1 MEADMK
7 QQQQLSAMSIREA
20 TTTSVFSRFR
30 WPETQHAGVL
40 IVSDDE
46 DDV

>member
-1 MEADMK
+1 MK
-7 QQQQLSAMSIREA
+7 QQQQLSAMYNREM
-20 TTTSVFSRFR
+20 TTTSVFSRLR

-46 DDV
+46 DEV